1 MQQLKIKF
9 IIIVMSISLYGCKKD
24 HFKLADI
31 TETDIMGNLVGN
43 VNQNDWKL
51 YNLSQATSFDKNV
64 FNQIKNSSSYDF
76 LSYKTCD
83 SSYNFNFVAYPNP
96 MISDCT
102 LKFKLTTNLSFVS
115 YTRII
120 VGKDGN
126 VIESELNNIAVSN
139 FADYRVNA
147 LKKRDFI
154 FYYIF
159 VTADSCLYYGKGNV
173 IGCTN

>member
-1 MQQLKIKF
+1 MLLI
-9 IIIVMSISLYGCKKD
+9 SITLLSCKKY
-24 HFKLADI
+24 HFKLSEI
-31 TETDIMGNLVGN
+31 TETDIMGNLAGN
-43 VNQNDWKL
+43 VNLNDWKL
-51 YNLSQATSFDKNV
+51 YNLSQATAFDHNV
-64 FNQIKNSSSYDF
+64 FNQIKKSSSYDF
-76 LSYKTCD
+76 LSYKTCN

-102 LKFKLTTNLSFVS
+102 LKFKLSTNLSFVS

-139 FADYRVNA
+139 FVDYRVNA

-173 IGCTN
+173 IGCNN